1 MRTHDYLLGLSLLA
15 LIACNQENMPERP
28 TPTPGAEV
36 KFGVS
41 LNKTDVT
48 RTIYGEEHTVKNEKF
63 FPIYWVRGDKV
74 LVTSPQCLN
83 GRNTAQY
90 TVSVK
95 DDTPQNYASSLD
107 KTGEVGVQWGKDDA
121 DFYSVYPADKASVQ
135 GTTFHLTMPNVQRE
149 TLEFRE
155 NGQKAY
161 ADMNACFMGAVSK
174 GVANGSD
181 VNLTYTPLSTAIRFT
196 LRGPSSDDP
205 RAQPD
210 SKVIISKVVLKAD
223 KDGKPIAGDFTVDM
237 STGTETP
244 TVKPGEKKYYEIT
257 LYTHYAFTEGFLTLG
272 LNDEVELN
280 AFVIPYEDL
289 VVNDKWELEVT
300 TDQGKVFTTSLKEKG
315 TGDGK
320 LKPGKIHRF
329 KGKLPS
335 LPAPK
340 KDWDPAKWM
349 ENIPRNVYLSEISI
363 PGSWNSL
370 NDDCQDVN
378 GSTEQIC
385 KAAID
390 SQYIAGA
397 RAFHIDARWKAENNP
412 SVGDDYVLTQPG
424 KLTLGVANSGAAYN
438 YKDKKLMNKD
448 NMPFADAL
456 KYIADHVKSKEY
468 MMVFCTLA
476 HNSYEE
482 TEGGWMQVVSDVCA
496 TDKRIIDARTI
507 SANTVVGEVLGKVI
521 VIVNCAKDP
530 TTISNLPTGSKCLF
544 TYTPLELNES
554 RYKDNKNYPWCTGVI
569 ANSADKSLNMYS
581 AQAQIM
587 ACSGKPDYSINA
599 TEGYTVSG
607 RGYAPTL
614 VERQQKTENILN
626 WSLANFQKKD
636 YAHCDWLYNG
646 LGGYLCTSGGDEIK
660 DKRKYDYR
668 DSYKEV
674 AQTLNRWIDDKIKQ
688 MSANPGAGQ
697 TRYYPV
703 GMVLMNYVTND
714 TYGKPVMLDILLL
727 NNKFRK
733 AYDPNKDPLGPS
745 NNGSSS
751 DVNSAAPGYN
761 SGMKDKGT
769 DAIGWTRSH

>member
-15 LIACNQENMPERP
+15 LVACNQENMPERP

-48 RTIYGEEHTVKNEKF
+48 RTIYGEEHTVENEKF
-63 FPIYWVRGDKV
+63 FPIYWVNGDKV

-90 TVSVK
+90 EVSV
-95 DDTPQNYASSLD
+95 DDNATQNYANSLN
-107 KTGEVGVQWGKDDA
+107 KTGAVGVQWGKKNFA
-121 DFYSVYPADKASVQ
+121 NFYSVYPADNASVQ

-149 TLEFRE
+149 TLELRD
-155 NGQKAY
+155 NSKTQKAY
-161 ADMNACFMGAVSK
+161 ADMNACFMGAVSRD
-174 GVANGSD
+174 VPNGNV

-196 LRGPSSDDP
+196 LRGPSGGVETN
-205 RAQPD
+205 RE
-210 SKVIISKVVLKAD
+210 VTISKVVLKAAPD
-223 KDGKPIAGDFTVDM
+223 QTIAGDFTVDM
-237 STGTETP
+237 STPKP
-244 TVKPGEKKYYEIT
+244 TVKLGEKRYNEIT
-257 LYTHYAFTEGFLTLG
+257 LYAYYASTDGYLTLKE
-272 LNDEVELN
+272 DEQVELN
-280 AFVIPYEDL
+280 AFVIPYEGL
-289 VVNDKWELEVT
+289 AVNDDWKLEVT
-300 TDQGKVFTTSLKEKG
+300 TDQGKVYTTSLIG
-315 TGDGK
+315 TRNGT
-320 LKPGKIHRF
+320 LKPGWIHRIQRQ
-329 KGKLPS
+329 LPS
-335 LPAPK
+335 LPADTTK
-340 KDWDPAKWM
+340 WDPSNWM
-349 ENIPRNVYLSEISI
+349 VNIPRNVYLSEISI

-370 NDDCQDVN
+370 NKDFQYAAD
-378 GSTEQIC
+378 GSSSLGFSDAEQI
-385 KAAID
+385 AAID
-390 SQYIAGA
+390 SQYTAGA
-397 RAFHIDARWKAENNP
+397 RAFHIDTRWKAKRSGIWP
-412 SVGDDYVLTQPG
+412 SYKYTITGLS
-424 KLTLGVANSGAAYN
+424 VANGGDGRTYDMSGG
-438 YKDKKLMNKD
+438 KVMQDD
-448 NMPFADAL
+448 NVTFKTVL
-456 KYIADHVKSKEY
+456 NSITSHVKPDEY
-468 MMVFCTLA
+468 MMVFCTFA
-476 HNSYEE
+476 QGSHEE
-482 TEGGWMQVVSDVCA
+482 TEHGWLQAISDVCA
-496 TDKRIIDARTI
+496 SNSKIADGRTI
-507 SANTVVGEVLGKVI
+507 SANSVVGDVLNKVI
-521 VIVNCAKDP
+521 VIVNCPDDP
-530 TTISNLPTGSKCLF
+530 KKIGNLPQNSKCLF

-569 ANSADKSLNMYS
+569 ANSAGESLNMYS

-599 TEGYTVSG
+599 TAGYTVSG

-646 LGGYLCTSGGDEIK
+646 LGGYLITKGGDEIK

-674 AQTLNRWIDDKIKQ
+674 AQTLNRWIDGKIKQ

-703 GMVLMNYVTND
+703 GLVLMNYVTD
-714 TYGKPVMLDILLL
+714 SICGKPVMLDILSL

-733 AYDPNKDPLGPS
+733 AYDPNKDPLDPS
-745 NNGSSS
+745 NNGATS

-761 SGMKDKGT
+761 SGMKDNGT

>member
-1 MRTHDYLLGLSLLA
+1 MRTYDYLLGLSLLA
-15 LIACNQENMPERP
+15 LVACNQENMPERP

-41 LNKTDVT
+41 LNKNDVT
-48 RTIYGEEHTVKNEKF
+48 RTIYGDENSKG
-63 FPIYWVRGDKV
+63 FPIYWVNGDKV

-90 TVSVK
+90 KVTAN
-95 DDTPQNYASSLD
+95 TTTQNYADRLD
-107 KTGEVGVQWGKDDA
+107 KTGAVGVQWGKERTA
-121 DFYSVYPADKASVQ
+121 NFYSVYPADKASVQ
-135 GTTFHLTMPNVQRE
+135 GTTFHLTMPNVQYDILDNE
-149 TLEFRE
+149 D
-155 NGQKAY
+155 NKVY
-161 ADMNACFMGAVSK
+161 ADMNACFMQAVSK
-174 GVANGSD
+174 EVVNGD
-181 VNLTYTPLSTAIRFT
+181 VVNLTYTPLSTAIRFT
-196 LRGPSSDDP
+196 LRGPLSGDP
-205 RAQPD
+205 HVQPD

-223 KDGKPIAGDFTVDM
+223 QTQIIAGDFTVDM
-237 STGTETP
+237 STGTVT
-244 TVKPGEKKYYEIT
+244 PGEKRYNEIT
-257 LYTHYAFTEGFLTLG
+257 LYTHYAETGGYLTLG
-272 LNDEVELN
+272 LDDAVELN
-280 AFVIPYEDL
+280 AFVIPYKDL
-289 VVNDKWELEVT
+289 VVNEKWNLEVT
-300 TDQGKVFTTSLKEKG
+300 TAEGKVYTTSLKG
-315 TGDGK
+315 TRNGT
-320 LKPGKIHRF
+320 LKPGWIHRIQ
-329 KGKLPS
+329 GQLPS
-335 LPAPK
+335 LPVPTT
-340 KDWDPAKWM
+340 DWDPANWM
-349 ENIPRNVYLSEISI
+349 VNIPRNVYLSEISI

-370 NDDCQDVN
+370 NDDFQDVN

-390 SQYIAGA
+390 AQYNAGA
-397 RAFHIDARWKAENNP
+397 RAFHIDARWKAERNP
-412 SVGDDYVLTQPG
+412 VWPSQTYYSDPG
-424 KLTLGVANSGAAYN
+424 KLTLGVANSGDAYN

-456 KYIADHVKSKEY
+456 EYIASHVQPKEY
-468 MMVFCTLA
+468 MVVFCTLA

-496 TDKRIIDARTI
+496 ADKDNKIIDARTI

-569 ANSADKSLNMYS
+569 ANSADASLNMYS

-614 VERQQKTENILN
+614 AERKQKTENILN
-626 WSLANFQKKD
+626 WSLANFQKTD

-646 LGGYLCTSGGDEIK
+646 LGGYLCTSGGDEVK
-660 DKRKYDYR
+660 DSQKD
-668 DSYKEV
+668 V
-674 AQTLNRWIDDKIKQ
+674 AQTLNSWIDDKIKL
-688 MSANPGAGQ
+688 MSAHPAAGQ

-703 GMVLMNYVTND
+703 GLVLMNYVTND
-714 TYGKPVMLDILLL
+714 VYGKPVMLDILSL

-761 SGMKDKGT
+761 SGMKDNGT